1 MAQYSFYIPSF
12 HIQEIRSAHTDALFA
27 STALKVMNPNGSLRR
42 DYGAKGV
49 GLGDR
54 KAGGDVVPGLAW
66 ENVGR
71 AGSDASESGRGCRLL
86 DLCAGECQPYRR
98 RVRFHTQSKAP
109 QLLLLTLHE
118 TTPSRLRPPDR
129 RHLFRAEDV
138 FFQPGTW
145 PVVRLLVCQA
155 FVVSPFAHPAVP
167 CQPELRRRAALA
179 SRTADPLTSKESWIS
194 CDFYRV
200 RASATGVKQI
210 PFAGDCNEL

>member
-86 DLCAGECQPYRR
+86 DLCAGECPPYRR
-98 RVRFHTQSKAP
+98 RVRFRTQSKAP

-118 TTPSRLRPPDR
+118 TTRSRLRPPDR

-138 FFQPGTW
+138 FSNLEPGRWSGSWCARLSSSLRSRTLRCLANLNYGAEQ
-145 PVVRLLVCQA
+145 RLL
-155 FVVSPFAHPAVP
+155 
-167 CQPELRRRAALA
+167 PEPPIL
-179 SRTADPLTSKESWIS
+179 
-194 CDFYRV
+194 
-200 RASATGVKQI
+200 
-210 PFAGDCNEL
+210 